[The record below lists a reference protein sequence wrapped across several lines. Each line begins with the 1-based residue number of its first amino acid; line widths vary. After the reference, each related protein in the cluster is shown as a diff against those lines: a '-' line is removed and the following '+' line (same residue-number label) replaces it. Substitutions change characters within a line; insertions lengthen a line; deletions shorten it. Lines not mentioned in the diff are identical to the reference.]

1 MRLHTAHSKMT
12 LCYIKHVFFFS
23 NCLTYPFGLRI
34 WMFRHATTVHK
45 HDRIKCM
52 QSGRGLGSLCSTHYA
67 HLHHAALR
75 FLALRV
81 SGMQGTQP
89 TSADP
94 FELSSAVQPRSL
106 SSNAEAMR
114 KTHHRNNGLKSANGS
129 ERFFATQWH
138 WQVKEAERVKPSQRH
153 EGSTSVYLK
162 GSVSMRF
169 PSWQANSCIS
179 VYQCL
184 SSFQLLCD
192 LHFAEL
198 VPRGCLWL
206 HADIWQHYGS
216 IEHLHTFATFCN
228 ICTHLQNLCIS
239 AMPAGFPSAVVA
251 ACILQAQRSVSR
263 CVPVGRFK
271 KSELWQC
278 CFAAKLKA
286 PKLTNEKLSKPQR
299 S

>member
-206 HADIWQHYGS
+206 HADIWQHYGI
-216 IEHLHTFATFCN
+216 IEHLHTFATFAR
-228 ICTHLQNLCIS
+228 ICKIS
-239 AMPAGFPSAVVA
+239 TFQQCLRDFLLLSWQLASYKHKGQCPGVSLWVA
-251 ACILQAQRSVSR
+251 SKSR
-263 CVPVGRFK
+263 NSGRK
-271 KSELWQC
+271 C

>member
-1 MRLHTAHSKMT
+1 MP
-12 LCYIKHVFFFS
+12 Y
-23 NCLTYPFGLRI
+23 
-34 WMFRHATTVHK
+34 
-45 HDRIKCM
+45 
-52 QSGRGLGSLCSTHYA
+52 
-67 HLHHAALR
+67 HAALR

-81 SGMQGTQP
+81 SGMQGTQS

-106 SSNAEAMR
+106 SSNAKEAMR

-179 VYQCL
+179 VHQCL

-206 HADIWQHYGS
+206 HADILAALWQHYRTLAY
-216 IEHLHTFATFCN
+216 ICN

-251 ACILQAQRSVSR
+251 ACILQAQRPVSR

-271 KSELWQC
+271 KSELWPEVLRRCQ
-278 CFAAKLKA
+278 AQS
-286 PKLTNEKLSKPQR
+286 TNTHQWKT
-299 S
+299 

>member
-34 WMFRHATTVHK
+34 WMFRHATDSAQTWSNKMHAVRQGFGK
-45 HDRIKCM
+45 LM
-52 QSGRGLGSLCSTHYA
+52 QHTLCTPTPCRSQIFGSSSQWDARHPADISWPIRAQLSCSA
-67 HLHHAALR
+67 PAAFPQTR
-75 FLALRV
+75 R
-81 SGMQGTQP
+81 
-89 TSADP
+89 
-94 FELSSAVQPRSL
+94 
-106 SSNAEAMR
+106 AMR

-206 HADIWQHYGS
+206 HADIWQHYGI
-216 IEHLHTFATFCN
+216 IEHLHTFATFAR
-228 ICTHLQNLCIS
+228 ICKIS
-239 AMPAGFPSAVVA
+239 AFQQCLRDFLLLSWQLASYKHKGQCPGVSLWVA
-251 ACILQAQRSVSR
+251 SKSR
-263 CVPVGRFK
+263 NSGRK
-271 KSELWQC
+271 C